1 MQPSAT
7 PIPDSNPDTP
17 AMSSPPSGSRP
28 ESDRSFAF
36 VQELVASLNGGK
48 IELPSFPAV
57 ALRVCQVLNDEN
69 ATSERIVRVLGS
81 EPALAARLMRM
92 ANSVALNPL
101 GHEVRDLKAAV
112 LRAGLD
118 VLRTAAITFALSQLG
133 RAREYRGLE
142 QELEAFWHRST
153 LVAATCYAT
162 ARKVPEVRPEEA
174 MLAGLLHA
182 VGRLYI
188 LCIARRHP
196 VMSIY
201 PESARQIADL
211 WTAQVG
217 KAILQSWSMPESLTT
232 AIHAQ
237 EKKDREPGTPVDLA
251 DVLIVGKILA
261 DRLEQPGVALPDVRL
276 VGSLD
281 RLRLAPED
289 LDMILDASRRE
300 IESLRAALG
309 LWSD

>member
-1 MQPSAT
+1 LQPSPDPKPRPDLPADPVAT
-7 PIPDSNPDTP
+7 
-17 AMSSPPSGSRP
+17 SRP
-28 ESDRSFAF
+28 KPEADRAFEF
-36 VQELVASLNGGK
+36 VQALVASLNAGT

-69 ATSERIVRVLGS
+69 ASTDRIVRVLGA
-81 EPALAARLMRM
+81 EPALAARLLRM

-101 GHEVRDLKAAV
+101 GQEVRDLKVAV

-118 VLRTAAITFALSQLG
+118 VLRMAAITFALSQLS

-142 QELEAFWHRST
+142 PELEAFWHRST

-162 ARKVPEVRPEEA
+162 ARKVPEIRPEEA
-174 MLAGLLHA
+174 MLAGLLHG
-182 VGRLYI
+182 VGHLYI
-188 LCIARRHP
+188 VCLARRHP

-201 PESARQIADL
+201 PDSTRQIAEL
-211 WTAQVG
+211 WSAQVG
-217 KAILQSWSMPESLTT
+217 KAILQSWSMPESLTA

-237 EKKDREPGTPVDLA
+237 EKRDRDPNTPVDLT

-261 DRLEQPGVALPDVRL
+261 DRLEQSAVALPDVRL

-281 RLRLAPED
+281 RLQLAPED
-289 LDMILDASRRE
+289 LDPILDSSRRE

>member
-1 MQPSAT
+1 MQPTANANT
-7 PIPDSNPDTP
+7 RTETP
-17 AMSSPPSGSRP
+17 AEPAAASDSRP
-28 ESDRSFAF
+28 ESERAFEF
-36 VQELVASLNGGK
+36 VQELVASLNGGT

-69 ATSERIVRVLGS
+69 ATTDRIVRVLGA
-81 EPALAARLMRM
+81 EPALAARLLRM

-101 GHEVRDLKAAV
+101 GQEVRDLKVAV

-118 VLRTAAITFALSQLG
+118 VLRMAAITFALSQLG

-162 ARKVPEVRPEEA
+162 ARKINVVRPDEA
-174 MLAGLLHA
+174 MLAGLLHG

-196 VMSIY
+196 VMSVY

-211 WTAQVG
+211 WSAQVG
-217 KAILQSWSMPESLTT
+217 KAILQSWCMPESLTA

-237 EKKDREPGTPVDLA
+237 EKLDRDPGLPVDLA

-261 DRLEQPGVALPDVRL
+261 DRLEQSAVALPDVRL

-281 RLRLAPED
+281 RLRLAPQD
-289 LDMILDASRRE
+289 LDPILDSSRRE